1 MDEACYIR
9 GVSDATW
16 IEKIARIDEEESIDE
31 LETGLDRARGTSFSS
46 PELHFRSKSK
56 PVSGPR
62 IESGRTGDYNV
73 SKVVSH
79 VMVVYFHCG
88 ERIERSR
95 LCRSRN
101 YEIPWRGGKIS
112 ANLRMNRFC
121 VTLESIENS
130 ISLSV

>member
-16 IEKIARIDEEESIDE
+16 IEKIAWIDEEESIDE

-88 ERIERSR
+88 ERTCAVR
-95 LCRSRN
+95 
-101 YEIPWRGGKIS
+101 
-112 ANLRMNRFC
+112 
-121 VTLESIENS
+121 VTTRYRDEVEKFQQTCEWIAFAWL
-130 ISLSV
+130 